1 MFSHTPGGPPVRRR
15 YDRSTVEELGA
26 GSRTERVEAL
36 PKCLLQFIQG
46 EHRANDRFEDLR
58 SAAEK
63 PSLHPSGR
71 GGS

>member
-1 MFSHTPGGPPVRRR
+1 VEQLGTTGG
-15 YDRSTVEELGA
+15 A
-26 GSRTERVEAL
+26 ERVEAL